1 MYISKEEIKEIRNA
15 LKKEFPNVKFQVKK
29 NHNGSSGI
37 EVNILKSPY
46 DFSDFP
52 FFDPNS
58 FNDIN
63 IYHMHMYKNC
73 KNFEVLERILEIIKN
88 GSERKWFNKSE
99 SQSDYFYEAFYI
111 DLGIG
116 NYDKGYSYEK

>member
-1 MYISKEEIKEIRNA
+1 MYISKEEIKEIRGA

-29 NHNGSSGI
+29 NHIGSSGI
-37 EVNILKSPY
+37 EVNILKSSY

-52 FFDPNS
+52 FFDPKS

-73 KNFEVLERILEIIKN
+73 KNFEVLERILKIIKN

-116 NYDKGYSYEK
+116 NHDKGYNYEK

>member
-15 LKKEFPNVKFQVKK
+15 LKKEFPNVKFKVKK
-29 NHNGSSGI
+29 NHKGSTGI
-37 EVNILKSPY
+37 EVNIVKSPY

-52 FFDPNS
+52 HFSYDRY
-58 FNDIN
+58 NDVN

-99 SQSDYFYEAFYI
+99 SESDYFYEAFYI
-111 DLGIG
+111 DFSIG
-116 NYDKGYSYEK
+116 SADKGYSYEK

>member
-1 MYISKEEIKEIRNA
+1 MYISTEEIKEIRNA

-29 NHNGSSGI
+29 NHNGSSGV

-52 FFDPNS
+52 YFDPNS
-58 FNDIN
+58 LNGIN
-63 IYHMHMYKNC
+63 IYHMLNYKHC
-73 KNFEVLERILEIIKN
+73 KNFKVLYKILTIIKTA
-88 GSERKWFNKSE
+88 SKRKWFNRSE

-116 NYDKGYSYEK
+116 NHDKGYNYEK